1 MKREEKKVTFLF
13 YLRSWIKIS
22 IAKCKLIENVQETRM
37 DHNLNVSVTTQIQ
50 CKHEYE
56 YVLQYLWWE
65 TRVLMSYH
73 FHRGK
78 FVSVSVKFPRVY
90 CFHCSNFRYPTAG
103 TGTTFTPNLVLT
115 IRPSCLTDSAW
126 NEINRASSESS
137 RKRKRSDRS
146 FDS

>member
-1 MKREEKKVTFLF
+1 MFKRQG
-13 YLRSWIKIS
+13 WIITVS
-22 IAKCKLIENVQETRM
+22 IA
-37 DHNLNVSVTTQIQ
+37 TQIQ

-137 RKRKRSDRS
+137 RKRKRSVFRLLTVW
-146 FDS
+146 FIRLFIRTLDSYY

>member
-1 MKREEKKVTFLF
+1 MFKRQG
-13 YLRSWIKIS
+13 WIITVS
-22 IAKCKLIENVQETRM
+22 IA
-37 DHNLNVSVTTQIQ
+37 TQIQ

-137 RKRKRSDRS
+137 RKRKRSVFR
-146 FDS
+146 FLTVWFIRLFIRTLDSYY